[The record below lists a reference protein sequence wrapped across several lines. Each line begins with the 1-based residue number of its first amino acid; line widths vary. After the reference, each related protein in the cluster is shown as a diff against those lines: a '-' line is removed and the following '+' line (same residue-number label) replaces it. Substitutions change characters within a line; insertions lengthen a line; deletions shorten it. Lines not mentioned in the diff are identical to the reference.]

1 MTTKTSKGAR
11 PEPLDA
17 RLDAIG
23 KLPSRA
29 KFHLPGR
36 ERTVAQTLGE
46 SGVRWY
52 AYDLVARRLG
62 PARPSKEG
70 RQTPYR
76 GHPVFVAQ
84 HATGTCC
91 RGCLEELHAIPQGRQ
106 LDKAELNYV
115 VNVICLW
122 LTREIG
128 PVAKPSGRAAR
139 TPRSAMPTI
148 PENPTG
154 STRSTRATRAS
165 RSR

>member
-1 MTTKTSKGAR
+1 MTTKTSRGAR

-17 RLDAIG
+17 RLDAIA
-23 KLPSRA
+23 KLPSRG

-62 PARPSKEG
+62 PAKPAREG

-91 RGCLEELHAIPQGRQ
+91 RGCLEEVHRISTGHQ
-106 LDKAELNYV
+106 LTKAELNYV

-128 PVAKPSGRAAR
+128 PVAKPTRRAAR
-139 TPRSAMPTI
+139 TPRSAMPAI

-154 STRSTRATRAS
+154 ARSTRATRS
-165 RSR
+165 RSKA

>member
-29 KFHLPGR
+29 RFHLPGR
-36 ERTVAQTLGE
+36 ERTVAMTLGE

-52 AYDLVARRLG
+52 AYDVIARRIG
-62 PARPSKEG
+62 PAKPSRDG

-91 RGCLEELHAIPQGRQ
+91 RGCLEEVHGIPQGRP
-106 LDKAELNYV
+106 LDKAELNYA
-115 VNVICLW
+115 VNLVCGW

-128 PVAKPSGRAAR
+128 PVAKTR
-139 TPRSAMPTI
+139 TSRPPRSAMPAV

-154 STRSTRATRAS
+154 APRTGRGLRAS
-165 RSR
+165 KSR

>member
-17 RLDAIG
+17 RLDAIA
-23 KLPSRA
+23 KIPFRA
-29 KFHLPGR
+29 RFHLPGR
-36 ERTVAQTLGE
+36 ERVLAETQGE
-46 SGVRWY
+46 SALRWY

-62 PARPSKEG
+62 PAKPAKDG

-91 RGCLEELHAIPQGRQ
+91 RGCLEELHDIPRGRP
-106 LDKAELNYV
+106 LTKAELNYA
-115 VNVICLW
+115 VNLICAW
-122 LTREIG
+122 LTRELG
-128 PVAKPSGRAAR
+128 PAAKPAR
-139 TPRSAMPTI
+139 RPRHTPRAAMPTI

-154 STRSTRATRAS
+154 APRPRRKS
-165 RSR
+165 